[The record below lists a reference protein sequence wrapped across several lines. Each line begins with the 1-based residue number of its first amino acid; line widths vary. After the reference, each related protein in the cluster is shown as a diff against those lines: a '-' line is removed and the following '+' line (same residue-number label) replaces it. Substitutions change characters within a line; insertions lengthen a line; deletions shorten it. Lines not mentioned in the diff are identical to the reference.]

1 MINQSSRT
9 LAETTIKMLGDRW
22 KVQIIECLM
31 DGTKRFG
38 ELKRELGDITQK
50 VLTSNL
56 RMLEENGILVR
67 HVYAEIP
74 PHVDYTLTTLG
85 YNLRPVI
92 DSMIA
97 WAEEY
102 REAIIEEF
110 NQKLEESKLTLTE
123 SRTKL
128 GNTIELGKMC
138 MGNAIEQGIA
148 YMDSALEQG
157 KTKLENKINKIKNK
171 F

>member
-1 MINQSSRT
+1 MEMNAKS

-67 HVYAEIP
+67 HVYAQIP
-74 PHVDYTLTTLG
+74 PRVDYTLTNLG

-92 DSMIA
+92 DSMVA

-102 REAIIEEF
+102 RETIVQEF
-110 NQKLEESKLTLTE
+110 NQKVEQGKAKLEQHRASLET
-123 SRTKL
+123 
-128 GNTIELGKMC
+128 
-138 MGNAIEQGIA
+138 AIEQGKAKI
-148 YMDSALEQG
+148 D
-157 KTKLENKINKIKNK
+157 NKISQLKKN

>member
-1 MINQSSRT
+1 MENSART

-31 DGTKRFG
+31 SGTKRFG

-67 HVYAEIP
+67 HVYAQIP
-74 PHVDYTLTTLG
+74 PRVDYTLTNLG

-92 DSMIA
+92 DSMVT

-102 REAIIEEF
+102 RDALMNEF
-110 NQKLEESKLTLTE
+110 NHKLEQGKEKITE
-123 SRTKL
+123 SRAIL
-128 GNTIELGKMC
+128 
-138 MGNAIEQGIA
+138 GNAIEQGRV
-148 YMDSALEQG
+148 
-157 KTKLENKINKIKNK
+157 KLESKIKELK
-171 F
+171 DSF

>member
-1 MINQSSRT
+1 MDINSKN

-38 ELKRELGDITQK
+38 ELKKELGDITQK

-67 HVYAEIP
+67 QVYAQIP
-74 PHVDYTLTTLG
+74 PRVDYTLTAIG
-85 YNLRPVI
+85 YNLKPVI
-92 DSMIA
+92 DSMVA

-102 REAIIEEF
+102 RETLVAELKEMELKAKNNI
-110 NQKLEESKLTLTE
+110 LTPV
-123 SRTKL
+123 
-128 GNTIELGKMC
+128 
-138 MGNAIEQGIA
+138 A
-148 YMDSALEQG
+148 
-157 KTKLENKINKIKNK
+157 
-171 F
+171 

>member
-1 MINQSSRT
+1 MEQISARA

-67 HVYAEIP
+67 HVYAQIP
-74 PHVDYTLTTLG
+74 PRVDYTLTNLG

-92 DSMIA
+92 DSMVA

-102 REAIIEEF
+102 RENLLQEF
-110 NQKLEESKLTLTE
+110 NQRLEEGKAKLSE
-123 SRTKL
+123 SRVQF
-128 GNTIELGKMC
+128 
-138 MGNAIEQGIA
+138 GNAIEQ
-148 YMDSALEQG
+148 S
-157 KTKLENKINKIKNK
+157 KLKIGNKINELKNN

>member
-1 MINQSSRT
+1 METVAART
-9 LAETTIKMLGDRW
+9 LAETTIRMLGDRW

-67 HVYAEIP
+67 HVYAQIP
-74 PHVDYTLTTLG
+74 PRVDYTLTNLG

-92 DSMIA
+92 DSMVA

-102 REAIIEEF
+102 RETLLNEF
-110 NQKLEESKLTLTE
+110 NQKLEE
-123 SRTKL
+123 
-128 GNTIELGKMC
+128 GKEK
-138 MGNAIEQGIA
+138 IEQTRVQLNT
-148 YMDSALEQG
+148 ALENSYN
-157 KTKLENKINKIKNK
+157 KIENKINQIKNN

>member
-1 MINQSSRT
+1 MNQPPKS

-38 ELKRELGDITQK
+38 ELKKELGDITQK

-56 RMLEENGILVR
+56 RMLEENGILIR
-67 HVYAEIP
+67 HVYAQIP
-74 PHVDYTLTTLG
+74 PRVDYTLTGIG
-85 YNLRPVI
+85 YNLKPVI
-92 DSMIA
+92 DSMVA

-102 REAIIEEF
+102 RE
-110 NQKLEESKLTLTE
+110 TLLNNLNE
-123 SRTKL
+123 
-128 GNTIELGKMC
+128 TIEQSK
-138 MGNAIEQGIA
+138 
-148 YMDSALEQG
+148 SS
-157 KTKLENKINKIKNK
+157 LENKFNHLKEN

>member
-1 MINQSSRT
+1 MQPTQKS

-38 ELKRELGDITQK
+38 ELKKELGDITQK

-56 RMLEENGILVR
+56 RMLEENGILIR
-67 HVYAEIP
+67 HVYAQIP
-74 PHVDYTLTTLG
+74 PRVDYTLTNLG
-85 YNLRPVI
+85 YNLKPVI
-92 DSMIA
+92 DSMVA

-102 REAIIEEF
+102 RE
-110 NQKLEESKLTLTE
+110 TLLANLNET
-123 SRTKL
+123 
-128 GNTIELGKMC
+128 
-138 MGNAIEQGIA
+138 IEQGK
-148 YMDSALEQG
+148 SSLES
-157 KTKLENKINKIKNK
+157 KFNYLKEN

>member
-1 MINQSSRT
+1 METNVKS
-9 LAETTIKMLGDRW
+9 LAEMTIKMLGDRW

-74 PHVDYTLTTLG
+74 PRVDYTLTNLG
-85 YNLRPVI
+85 YDLRPVI
-92 DSMIA
+92 DSMVA
-97 WAEEY
+97 WAEMY
-102 REAIIEEF
+102 RETIINEF
-110 NQKLEESKLTLTE
+110 NQKVEQGKAKIEQHRAQLET
-123 SRTKL
+123 
-128 GNTIELGKMC
+128 
-138 MGNAIEQGIA
+138 AIEQGKA
-148 YMDSALEQG
+148 
-157 KTKLENKINKIKNK
+157 KLDLKISRLKNN

>member
-1 MINQSSRT
+1 MNQPPKS

-38 ELKRELGDITQK
+38 ELKKELGDITQK

-56 RMLEENGILVR
+56 RMLEENGILIR
-67 HVYAEIP
+67 HVYAQIP
-74 PHVDYTLTTLG
+74 PRVDYTLTGIG
-85 YNLRPVI
+85 YNLKPVI
-92 DSMIA
+92 DSMVA

-102 REAIIEEF
+102 RE
-110 NQKLEESKLTLTE
+110 TLLNNLNE
-123 SRTKL
+123 
-128 GNTIELGKMC
+128 TIEQSK
-138 MGNAIEQGIA
+138 
-148 YMDSALEQG
+148 SS
-157 KTKLENKINKIKNK
+157 LENIFNHLREN

>member
-1 MINQSSRT
+1 MENIAART
-9 LAETTIKMLGDRW
+9 LAETTIRMLGDRW

-67 HVYAEIP
+67 HVYAQIP
-74 PHVDYTLTTLG
+74 PRVDYTLTNLG

-92 DSMIA
+92 DSMVA

-102 REAIIEEF
+102 RETLLNEF
-110 NQKLEESKLTLTE
+110 NQKLVE
-123 SRTKL
+123 
-128 GNTIELGKMC
+128 GKEK
-138 MGNAIEQGIA
+138 IEQTRVQLSTTIA
-148 YMDSALEQG
+148 ENC
-157 KTKLENKINKIKNK
+157 TKLENKFKELKNN

>member
-1 MINQSSRT
+1 MDTVTQT

-38 ELKRELGDITQK
+38 ELKRELGSITQK

-67 HVYAEIP
+67 HVYAQIP
-74 PHVDYTLTTLG
+74 PRVDYTLTNLG

-92 DSMIA
+92 DSMVA

-102 REAIIEEF
+102 RDTLVNEF
-110 NQKLEESKLTLTE
+110 NQKLNE
-123 SRTKL
+123 
-128 GNTIELGKMC
+128 GKEK
-138 MGNAIEQGIA
+138 IEQTRTQLSNTLA
-148 YMDSALEQG
+148 ES
-157 KTKLENKINKIKNK
+157 KTKLENKIKELKDS